1 MAKISKYLKLDKD
14 ILLEYIYNDGNLIA
28 EKYKILLDS
37 RDRKQSYIGDSDG
50 TTGNTATNQLFRL
63 DSISGKFSVVDPTYY
78 SYLQYKEY

>member
-37 RDRKQSYIGDSDG
+37 RDRRPK
-50 TTGNTATNQLFRL
+50 
-63 DSISGKFSVVDPTYY
+63 
-78 SYLQYKEY
+78 